1 MGDPKRLN
9 RQYDVPRMKWNKQRI
24 LSDRKIMDAYGLTR
38 KKELW
43 KAETEVRELRKR
55 ARLLLAG
62 RSDNF
67 EQRKTEL
74 LGRLVSLGI
83 FTKEH
88 KIEDVL
94 KLTLTDFLE
103 RRLQTIVFRKG
114 LALTPSQS
122 RQLITHGHIAING
135 RKRSIPGSIVRADET
150 VSYTNTKIKAVIDK
164 SIEMKGKPI
173 SKDRD
178 KIIKKEVPAETEK
191 DKESMEWL
199 IWLEIKLEL

>member
-9 RQYDVPRMKWNKQRI
+9 RLYDVPRMKWNKQRI
-24 LSDRKIMDAYGLTR
+24 LADRKIMDEYGLRT

-67 EQRKTEL
+67 DVRKNEL
-74 LGRLVSLGI
+74 LGKLVTLGI
-83 FTKEH
+83 FTKDH

-94 KLTLTDFLE
+94 KLTLTDFLD
-103 RRLQTIVFRKG
+103 RRLQTIVLRRG
-114 LALTPSQS
+114 LALTPLQA
-122 RQLITHGHIAING
+122 RQLIVHGHIAVNG
-135 RKRSIPGSIVRADET
+135 RKRNIPGSLVRADE
-150 VSYTNTKIKAVIDK
+150 VISYTKTNIKNVIDK

-173 SKDRD
+173 SKDN
-178 KIIKKEVPAETEK
+178 KK
-191 DKESMEWL
+191 DKQAPAKTENKE
-199 IWLEIKLEL
+199 ENVE

>member
-9 RQYDVPRMKWNKQRI
+9 RLYDVPRMKWNKQRI
-24 LSDRKIMDAYGLTR
+24 LSDRKIMDEYGLTR

-62 RSDNF
+62 RSENF
-67 EQRKTEL
+67 EQRKQEL

-94 KLTLTDFLE
+94 KLTLTDFLD

-114 LALTPSQS
+114 LALTPSQA

-150 VSYTNTKIKAVIDK
+150 VSYTNSKIKNVIDK

-173 SKDRD
+173 SKD
-178 KIIKKEVPAETEK
+178 KPIKKDVPAQTEK
-191 DKESMEWL
+191 DKESMEW
-199 IWLEIKLEL
+199 

>member
-9 RQYDVPRMKWNKQRI
+9 RLYDVPRMKWNKQRI
-24 LSDRKIMDAYGLTR
+24 LSDRKIMDEYGLTR

-62 RSDNF
+62 RSENF
-67 EQRKTEL
+67 EQRKQEL

-94 KLTLTDFLE
+94 KLTLTDFLD

-114 LALTPSQS
+114 LALTPSQA

-150 VSYTNTKIKAVIDK
+150 ISYTNSKIKNVIDK

-173 SKDRD
+173 SKDKD
-178 KIIKKEVPAETEK
+178 KAIKKEIPAQTEK
-191 DKESMEWL
+191 DKESME
-199 IWLEIKLEL
+199 

>member
-9 RQYDVPRMKWNKQRI
+9 RLYDVPRMKWNKQRI
-24 LSDRKIMDAYGLTR
+24 LSDRKIMDEYGLTR

-62 RSDNF
+62 RSENF
-67 EQRKTEL
+67 EQRKQEL

-94 KLTLTDFLE
+94 KLTLTDFLD

-114 LALTPSQS
+114 LALTPSQA

-150 VSYTNTKIKAVIDK
+150 VSYTNSKIKNVIDK

-173 SKDRD
+173 SKD
-178 KIIKKEVPAETEK
+178 KPIKKDVPAQTEK
-191 DKESMEWL
+191 DKESME
-199 IWLEIKLEL
+199 

>member
-191 DKESMEWL
+191 DKESME
-199 IWLEIKLEL
+199 

>member
-9 RQYDVPRMKWNKQRI
+9 RLYDVPRMKWNKQRI
-24 LSDRKIMDAYGLTR
+24 LSDRKIMDEYGLTR

-67 EQRKTEL
+67 EQRKKEL

-94 KLTLTDFLE
+94 KLTLTDFLD
-103 RRLQTIVFRKG
+103 RRLQTIVYRRG
-114 LALTPSQS
+114 LALTPLQA

-135 RKRSIPGSIVRADET
+135 RTRSIPGSIVRADET
-150 VSYTNTKIKAVIDK
+150 VSYSNSKIKNVIDK

-173 SKDRD
+173 SKDKD
-178 KIIKKEVPAETEK
+178 KNSKKIVPAQTEK
-191 DKESMEWL
+191 DMESTE
-199 IWLEIKLEL
+199 

>member
-9 RQYDVPRMKWNKQRI
+9 RLYDVPRMKWNKQRI
-24 LSDRKIMDAYGLTR
+24 LSDRKIMDEYGLTR

-62 RSDNF
+62 RSENF
-67 EQRKTEL
+67 EQRKQEL

-94 KLTLTDFLE
+94 KLTLTDFLD

-114 LALTPSQS
+114 LALTPSQA

-150 VSYTNTKIKAVIDK
+150 ISYTNSKIKNVIDK

-173 SKDRD
+173 SKDKD
-178 KIIKKEVPAETEK
+178 KAIKKEIPAQTEK
-191 DKESMEWL
+191 DKESMEW
-199 IWLEIKLEL
+199 